1 MEINFIEQ
9 KYCTTPMDNNNCIV
23 NIINHLI
30 EKTTDDV

>member
-1 MEINFIEQ
+1 MNFIEQ
-9 KYCTTPMDNNNCIV
+9 KYYTTPMANNNCIL